1 MSLEYVLYPG
11 CVASV
16 REIGYEL
23 SVRKVFDEL
32 GVKLRHSDDFNC
44 CMPACLVH
52 SVDYVRGL
60 ALTSRNLAVAEE
72 VGLPMLTLCSSCFG
86 NLSRAKYMLDHDPQ
100 MRRDVNAVMALA
112 GREYRGEARVEHV
125 LTMLHKDYKV
135 EKLRKHISN
144 PLSRIVAAPFH
155 GCHIFM
161 PAKYSGFDDPEF
173 PSKLDTLMAATG
185 VQVVDYSEKTSCCIG
200 CGSFFGDVSQTASL
214 KLVDKILSSAKEA
227 GADCIVTTCPFCIM
241 QLEIGQIKLRD
252 EGKDYGLPVL
262 HFVDLLGLSMGLDP
276 GELGFELRR
285 VSVKPLLAKVG
296 E

>member
-23 SVRKVFDEL
+23 SVRKVFDRL
-32 GVKLRHSDDFNC
+32 GVKLRQSNDFNC

-60 ALTSRNLAVAEE
+60 ALTTRNLAVAEE
-72 VGLPMLTLCSSCFG
+72 MGLPMLTLCSSCFG
-86 NLSRAKYMLDHDPQ
+86 NLSRAKYLLDEDPQ
-100 MRRDVNAVMALA
+100 LRKDVNKILALA
-112 GREYRGEARVEHV
+112 GREYKGEARVEHV
-125 LTMLHKDYKV
+125 LTILHKDITLD
-135 EKLRKHISN
+135 KLKERVSN
-144 PLSRIVAAPFH
+144 PLRNIVAAPFH

-173 PSKLDTLMAATG
+173 PTKLDTLMAATG
-185 VQVVDYSEKTSCCIG
+185 VKVADYNEKTSCCIG

-214 KLVDKILSSAKEA
+214 LLVDKILKSAKDA

-262 HFVDLLGLSMGLDP
+262 HFVDLLGLSMGMDT

-285 VSVKPLLAKVG
+285 VSVKPLLAKVSG
-296 E
+296 

>member
-23 SVRKVFDEL
+23 AVRKVFDQL
-32 GVKLRHSDDFNC
+32 GFKLRQSDDFNC

-72 VGLPMLTLCSSCFG
+72 GGLPMLTLCSSCYG
-86 NLSRAKYMLDHDPQ
+86 NLCRAKYLLDEDPKL
-100 MRRDVNAVMALA
+100 RRDVNKVLALA
-112 GREYRGEARVEHV
+112 GREYRGEAGIEHV
-125 LTMLHKDYKV
+125 LTVLHKDFTV
-135 EKLRKHISN
+135 DKLKEHVCN
-144 PLSRIVAAPFH
+144 PLSGIVAAPFH

-173 PSKLDTLMAATG
+173 PNKLDTLMAATG
-185 VQVVDYSEKTSCCIG
+185 VQVADYSEKTSCCIG

-214 KLVDKILSSAKEA
+214 LLVDKILRSAKDA
-227 GADCIVTTCPFCIM
+227 GADCVVTTCPFCIM
-241 QLEIGQIKLRD
+241 QLEIGQIMLRD

-262 HFVDLLGLSMGLDP
+262 HFVDLLGLSMGMDSA
-276 GELGFELRR
+276 EMGFELRR
-285 VSVKPLLAKVG
+285 VSVKPLLEKIDG
-296 E
+296 

>member
-1 MSLEYVLYPG
+1 VSLEYVLYPG

-23 SVRKVFDEL
+23 SVRKVFERL
-32 GVKLRHSDDFNC
+32 GVKLSQSNDFNC

-72 VGLPMLTLCSSCFG
+72 MGLPMLTLCSSCFG
-86 NLSRAKYMLDHDPQ
+86 NLSRAKYMLDEDPQ
-100 MRRDVNAVMALA
+100 LRREVNNVLASA
-112 GREYRGEARVEHV
+112 GRKYRGEARVEHV
-125 LTMLHKDYKV
+125 LTILHKDYTV
-135 EKLRKHISN
+135 DKLKEQVSN
-144 PLSRIVAAPFH
+144 PLGDIVAAPFH

-214 KLVDKILSSAKEA
+214 KLVDKILASAKEA

-262 HFVDLLGLSMGLDP
+262 HFVDLLGLSMGMDP

-285 VSVKPLLAKVG
+285 VSVKPLLAKVRG
-296 E
+296 

>member
-1 MSLEYVLYPG
+1 MTLEYVLYPG

-23 SVRKVFDEL
+23 AVRKVFDEL
-32 GVKLRHSDDFNC
+32 GVSLQHSNDFNC

-60 ALTSRNLAVAEE
+60 ALTTRNLVVAEE
-72 VGLPMLTLCSSCFG
+72 MGLPLLTLCSSCFG
-86 NLSRAKYMLDHDPQ
+86 NLSRAKYMLDTNPQ
-100 MRRDVNAVMALA
+100 MRRDVNEILASA
-112 GREYRGEARVEHV
+112 GREYRGESRVEHV
-125 LTMLHKDYKV
+125 LTILHRDYSV
-135 EKLRKHISN
+135 EKLRGHVSK
-144 PLSRIVAAPFH
+144 PLSSIAAAPFH

-214 KLVDKILSSAKEA
+214 LLVDKILGSAKDA
-227 GADCIVTTCPFCIM
+227 GADCVVTTCPFCIM
-241 QLEIGQIKLRD
+241 QLEIGQIKLRNQ
-252 EGKDYGLPVL
+252 GKDYGLPVL
-262 HFVDLLGLSMGLDP
+262 HFVDLLGLSMGMDP
-276 GELGFELRR
+276 GEMGFELRR
-285 VSVKPLLAKVG
+285 VSVKPLLEKING
-296 E
+296 

>member
-16 REIGYEL
+16 REIGYEVA
-23 SVRKVFDEL
+23 VRRVFKEL
-32 GVKLRHSDDFNC
+32 GVKLHQSNDFNC

-72 VGLPMLTLCSSCFG
+72 MGLPLLTLCSSCFG
-86 NLSRAKYMLDHDPQ
+86 NLSRAKYMLDTDPQ
-100 MRRDVNAVMALA
+100 MREDVNGVLASA
-112 GREYRGEARVEHV
+112 GREYKGEARVEHV
-125 LTMLHKDYKV
+125 LTILHKDYTV
-135 EKLRKHISN
+135 EKLRTHVSK
-144 PLSRIVAAPFH
+144 PLSGIVAAPFH

-185 VQVVDYSEKTSCCIG
+185 VQVADYSEKTSCCIG
-200 CGSFFGDVSQTASL
+200 CGSFFGDVSQMASL
-214 KLVDKILSSAKEA
+214 LLVDKILRSAKES

-276 GELGFELRR
+276 DDLGFELRR
-285 VSVKPLLAKVG
+285 VSVKPLLARVSG
-296 E
+296 